1 MDMVNYGLR
10 ERYEQLKKRGDRLDD
25 MKKIIDW
32 ESLRPLLEDLFTND
46 TEQGGRPNYDEIL
59 MVKILFLQSIYNI
72 VDESMETEIY
82 DSVRFIN
89 FLDYPERVPDQ
100 NTIWLFRERLSKTGK
115 DKALW
120 KEIWKQFSSK
130 GITVKN
136 GTIQDAAFIESYPG
150 HRRKEK
156 TDLMDP
162 QIPPVNTEKDD
173 PDSEKKTKDAVK
185 SASKIDERK
194 HSMTRRSR
202 DGTWTKKNSKSH
214 FGFKLHTIQGVENDM
229 IANYS
234 VTTASLH
241 DSQIDLSIP

>member
-1 MDMVNYGLR
+1 MDLVNYGLR

-25 MKKIIDW
+25 IKKIIDW
-32 ESLRPLLEDLFTND
+32 ESLRPLLKDLFTND

-120 KEIWKQFSSK
+120 KEIWNQFREK
-130 GITVKN
+130 GITVRN
-136 GTIQDAAFIESYPG
+136 GTIQDGTP
-150 HRRKEK
+150 RR
-156 TDLMDP
+156 T
-162 QIPPVNTEKDD
+162 
-173 PDSEKKTKDAVK
+173 
-185 SASKIDERK
+185 
-194 HSMTRRSR
+194 
-202 DGTWTKKNSKSH
+202 
-214 FGFKLHTIQGVENDM
+214 
-229 IANYS
+229 
-234 VTTASLH
+234 H
-241 DSQIDLSIP
+241 D